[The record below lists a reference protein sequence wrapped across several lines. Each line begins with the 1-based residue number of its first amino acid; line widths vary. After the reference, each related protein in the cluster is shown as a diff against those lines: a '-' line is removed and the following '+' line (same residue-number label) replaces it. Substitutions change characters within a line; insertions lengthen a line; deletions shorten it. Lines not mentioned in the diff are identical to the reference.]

1 MAPRRSVPPYRP
13 QLALLVAQ
21 APAGD
26 GWVHEVK
33 YDGYRI
39 GCAIEGGK
47 VTLWS
52 RRGKDWTAQFPEI
65 ATAARKLKVRAALL
79 DGEVAAVLPDGR
91 TSFQA
96 LQNAFAARRR
106 ELVYFAFDLLHLDG
120 EDLLERPLL
129 ERKAALARVVGE
141 GVGVMRF
148 APHFEGDGR
157 DVHREACR
165 LGLEGIVS
173 KRSDLPYRPGRN
185 ATWVKTKCVLRQEL
199 VIGGFTDPEGAARD
213 GIGALLVGYREGDA
227 LRFAGKVG
235 TGFTNASAR
244 ALRQRLGRIA
254 LEESPFTPRPAGWLG
269 RNAHWVRPELVCE
282 VAFTEWTQDGKIRHP
297 SYQGLR
303 EDKRPED
310 VVRERPVGAS
320 GKDGASP
327 SATGSHEA
335 AHPERSEAASAAK
348 RSRGTTA
355 TPTSPPTSTS
365 TAIGSPMAV
374 HPERSEAASAAKRSR
389 GTRNRRDDGRADEIA
404 GVRISSPDRL
414 MYPDL
419 GVTKR
424 DVARYYEAVADAM
437 VPHLAG
443 RPLTLVH
450 CPQGLAGECRFM
462 KHSRLWAPEVVRRV
476 NIREKTKVGEYLV
489 VDDARALL
497 SIVQM
502 DVLEL
507 HTWNSTVDHLE
518 EPDRIVL
525 DLDPGPEVPWPEV
538 VHAARIVR
546 AALEAL
552 GLAAFVKTTGGA
564 GLHVVT
570 PLVPG
575 RPWTECLAF
584 ARGLAT
590 AIARHDPARFT
601 IAYAKAGRERKILLD
616 YLRNNRTNTSIA
628 AFSTRARPGAPVS
641 VPLAW
646 DELARARPERH
657 TLRTVPRRLVRLGAD
672 PWADY
677 DRARRSLAR
686 SRLDAVGA
694 PASE

>member
-1 MAPRRSVPPYRP
+1 MAPRRSVPEYRA
-13 QLALLVAQ
+13 QLALLVAE
-21 APAGD
+21 APAGAA
-26 GWVHEVK
+26 WVHEVK

-39 GCAIEGGK
+39 GCAIDGGE

-52 RRGKDWTAQFPEI
+52 RRGKDWTAQFPEV
-65 ATAARKLKVRAALL
+65 AAAARRLRVRSALL

-96 LQNAFAARRR
+96 LQNAFAGGRR

-120 EDLLERPLL
+120 EDLSERPLL
-129 ERKAALARVVGE
+129 ERKAALARLLGDG
-141 GVGVMRF
+141 GVIRY
-148 APHFEGDGR
+148 APHFEGSGP

-173 KRSDLPYRPGRN
+173 KRADVPYRAGRN
-185 ATWVKTKCVLRQEL
+185 ATWVKTKCILRQEL

-213 GIGALLVGYREGDA
+213 GLGALLVGYRDGAA

-244 ALRQRLGRIA
+244 ALRGRLAA
-254 LEESPFTPRPAGWLG
+254 LAADACPFSPRPAGWLG

-297 SYQGLR
+297 SFQGLR

-310 VVRERPVGAS
+310 VVRERPVGGGGAA
-320 GKDGASP
+320 GKT
-327 SATGSHEA
+327 ATVTEQVAG
-335 AHPERSEAASAAK
+335 HPERSDAVGGAESREAASAAK
-348 RSRGTTA
+348 RSRGTP
-355 TPTSPPTSTS
+355 TPTPTPTPTSTS
-365 TAIGSPMAV
+365 TSTGSREAV
-374 HPERSEAASAAKRSR
+374 HPERSYAAGGAKSK
-389 GTRNRRDDGRADEIA
+389 GDEIA
-404 GVRISSPDRL
+404 GVRISSPDRV

-424 DVARYYEAVADAM
+424 DVARYYEAVADAI

-443 RPLTLVH
+443 RPLTLLH
-450 CPQGLAGECRFM
+450 CPRGLAGECRYM
-462 KHSRLWAPEVVRRV
+462 KHSKLWAPEVVRRV
-476 NIREKTKVGEYLV
+476 RIREQTKVGEYLV

-525 DLDPGPEVPWPEV
+525 DLDPGPEVGWAEV
-538 VHAARIVR
+538 VAAARLAR
-546 AALEAL
+546 DALGAL

-570 PLVPG
+570 PLVPA

-590 AIARHDPARFT
+590 AIARHAPRRFT

-616 YLRNNRTNTSIA
+616 YLRNNRTNTSVA

-646 DELARARPERH
+646 DELSPRSRPERH
-657 TLRTVPRRLVRLGAD
+657 TIRTVPRRLARLAAD
-672 PWADY
+672 PWAGY
-677 DRARRSLAR
+677 ERARQSLAR
-686 SRLDAVGA
+686 SRLDAVGVPAA
-694 PASE
+694 P